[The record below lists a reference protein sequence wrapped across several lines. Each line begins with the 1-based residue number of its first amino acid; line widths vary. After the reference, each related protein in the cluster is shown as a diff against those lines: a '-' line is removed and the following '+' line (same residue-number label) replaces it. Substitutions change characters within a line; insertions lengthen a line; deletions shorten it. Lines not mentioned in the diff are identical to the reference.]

1 MKKLLLV
8 VSLVS
13 GVWAGVIPN
22 DLQWPIKGKTVV
34 DTSIF
39 FNTEDA
45 VDVPSNF
52 YRARNCDVNGSRG
65 GSMTHFDRHAGHDII
80 ANYNTPVYPI
90 YEGYIVRIGS
100 GKIYKGGSWKNYV
113 VIEHENNGK
122 KWTSVYWHLQNKGL
136 VKSKKSIC
144 HSLYHSNTKP
154 ECRVTKNT
162 IIGYVDDT
170 TGMNDVNHLH
180 LGIRVNPYD
189 AHKNSLSVK
198 GFAKGKDLRG
208 FVNPMK
214 YLPHRPYSLID
225 DKKTVYKD
233 SSWHGSNKLDMYSGV
248 GYLESS
254 KYGKGTIPFYNASI
268 GFSANYK
275 VYAKF
280 PVSLNRSPRV
290 LYLLA
295 INDKVTNYKIVNQSD
310 FNKRGHN
317 VFLFNLNFK
326 KNDKIVIVIYNLD
339 KTGKKASSDAL
350 LFVRQWFE
358 KRLIDFSMSQ
368 K

>member
-22 DLQWPIKGKTVV
+22 NLQWPIKGKTVV

-45 VDVPSNF
+45 VESKKSDR
-52 YRARNCDVNGSRG
+52 YCGSDR
-65 GSMTHFDRHAGHDII
+65 THFAKHVGHDII
-80 ANYNTPVYPI
+80 AQPGTAVYPI
-90 YEGYIVRIGS
+90 YDGVVS
-100 GKIYKGGSWKNYV
+100 KVGKVVNGGGWGAHI
-113 VIEHENNGK
+113 VIEHDNN
-122 KWTSVYWHLQNKGL
+122 KWTSVYWHLEDKGL
-136 VKSKKSIC
+136 PKVGQ
-144 HSLYHSNTKP
+144 
-154 ECRVTKNT
+154 RVTKNT
-162 IIGYVDDT
+162 ILGYIRDT
-170 TGMNDVNHLH
+170 SNMNDVSHLH
-180 LGIRVNPYD
+180 IGIRPKPYD
-189 AHKNSLSVK
+189 SKSVR
-198 GFAKGKDLRG
+198 GFGTCTNLLD

-225 DKKTVYKD
+225 DTKTVYKD
-233 SSWHGSNKLDMYSGV
+233 SSWHNSNKLDMYSGV
-248 GYLESS
+248 GYLESA
-254 KYGKGTIPFYNASI
+254 KYGKGTIAFYNASI
-268 GFSANYK
+268 SFSANYK

-280 PVSLNRSPRV
+280 PVSSYRSPRV

-326 KNDKIVIVIYNLD
+326 KNDKIVIIIYNLD

-350 LFVRQWFE
+350 LFVRQ
-358 KRLIDFSMSQ
+358 
-368 K
+368 